1 MKKQDLLNYFDNTLL
16 DKLFGFCYA
25 RTNDSHEAEELCS
38 DIIFALVKASKS
50 EGEIESVY
58 PFIWKVAR
66 NVYADF
72 SNNRRK
78 HTEKVYEGDSE
89 EFLLKLSDDD
99 TADVTEEL
107 LHTVYKR
114 IAFLTKAYREVMIL
128 FYIDGLSTAEI
139 AKLQNTSE
147 GAVRQRLFSARE
159 KIKNEVKEMADTYNR
174 PVALDKIDF
183 VIWGTGNP
191 GWGDPRNV
199 CTRVFSKHIIWLC
212 HKKPMSASEIAEE
225 LNVPTLY
232 VEEELEILT
241 KGANGEYGFLR
252 RLENGKYAL
261 NFILLDA
268 DVFEKATSIYEERL
282 PHICDIITK
291 HIEERKA
298 EYLSVP
304 LLNKKTDLNLIYWML
319 IYLITN
325 ALILLVAEDMQ
336 ENQFSNVTKQD
347 RPFSMF
353 GYIPNGKYYIHGC
366 DEIEGHNICGFSDI
380 LFSNMYNKYIQRH
393 FSCGHNISTDPL
405 LQLALR
411 AIDGLDISS
420 LTEEEKEHSAKAVE
434 CGYLYRDGNILYT
447 KILTIGSSS
456 ADPLIDV
463 TRPLFDDGYFDEDIK
478 IISEKAAALVRKFV
492 PEHLIG
498 EWRLVNALASQP
510 VNDAVMDHLIEKGL
524 LTPPENGIGA
534 EGCFLSVEK

>member
-1 MKKQDLLNYFDNTLL
+1 MKKQDLLNYFDDTLL

-50 EGEIESVY
+50 KGERESVY

-72 SNNRRK
+72 SDKRKK

-89 EFLLKLSDDD
+89 DILLKLAEEDTSDN
-99 TADVTEEL
+99 TAEL
-107 LHTVYKR
+107 LRAVYRR
-114 IAFLTKAYREVMIL
+114 IAFLTRAYREVMIM
-128 FYIDGLSTAEI
+128 FYIDGISTAEI
-139 AKLQNTSE
+139 AKLQGTSE

-159 KIKNEVKEMADTYNR
+159 KIKNEVNEMADTYNR
-174 PVALDKIDF
+174 PVTFDKMNYQIF
-183 VIWGTGNP
+183 GSGNLL
-191 GWGDPRNV
+191 WGDPRYI
-199 CTRVFSKHIIWLC
+199 RQRMFSDHVIWLC

-241 KGANGEYGFLR
+241 KGANSEYGFLR

-298 EYLSVP
+298 DYLSIP
-304 LLNKKTDLNLIYWML
+304 FLNKKPDLNLIYWML
-319 IYLITN
+319 IHVITN
-325 ALILLVAEDMQ
+325 ALISLVAKDMQ

-353 GYIPNGKYYIHGC
+353 GYIPNGKYYTYGC
-366 DEIEGHNICGFSDI
+366 DGIEGHNICGFSDI

-393 FSCGHNISTDPL
+393 FACGHNISTDPL

-420 LTEEEKEHSAKAVE
+420 LSDGEKEHAAKAVE

-456 ADPLIDV
+456 ADAIADV
-463 TRPLFDDGYFDEDIK
+463 TMPLFDDGYFGKDTK
-478 IISEKAAALVRKFV
+478 IISEKVAALVRKFV

-498 EWRLVNALASQP
+498 EWEWVNALASQP
-510 VNDAVMDHLIEKGL
+510 VLDAVMDHLIEKGL

-534 EGCFLSVEK
+534 EGCFLIVEK